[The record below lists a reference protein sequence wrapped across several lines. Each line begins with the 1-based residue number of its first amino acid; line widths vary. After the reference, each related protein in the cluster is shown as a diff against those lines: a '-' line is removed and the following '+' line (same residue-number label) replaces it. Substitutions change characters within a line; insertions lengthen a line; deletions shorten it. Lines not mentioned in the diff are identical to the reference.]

1 MQIYGSGFLAKNLK
15 KINIPNKFFIYAA
28 GVSNSNL
35 KNKKEFLREVNQFKK
50 ILNKTHP
57 KKTFVYISS
66 LSVENKSL
74 KKDPYVQNKIKI
86 EKILKKKFKNY
97 LIIRLPQIVG
107 KNSNKNTLTNAINES
122 LLKDRTFSVWRG
134 SKRNLIDI
142 EDIKFILK
150 KLFNNFKENKR
161 VINIFNQKSIDM
173 VKLLKIF
180 SSLLQIK
187 INIKITKKNN
197 KNINLKNLKKDTLL
211 PKDYYKR
218 LKKRDYI
225 ERIIRKYY

>member
-15 KINIPNKFFIYAA
+15 KINIPNKFFVYAA

-35 KNKKEFLREVNQFKK
+35 KNKKEFLREINQFKK
-50 ILNKTHP
+50 ILNKINP

-97 LIIRLPQIVG
+97 LIVRLPQIVG

-122 LLKDRTFSVWRG
+122 LLKHRTFTVWKG

-142 EDIKFILK
+142 ADIKFILK
-150 KLFNNFKENKR
+150 KLFNTFKENKK
-161 VINIFNQKSIDM
+161 VINIFNQKSIDI
-173 VKLLKIF
+173 VRLLKIF
-180 SSLLQIK
+180 SGLLQIK
-187 INIKITKKNN
+187 ISIKIIKKNN

-225 ERIIRKYY
+225 EKIIRKYY